1 MKINPIH
8 ELDEKI
14 AIIALWVINVSIY
27 FAILE
32 NLFSHAPIS
41 LIYSNAMIASILTGL
56 VLTHSKWRKNKILI
70 RWFFIVFCYV
80 IFPMV
85 WLNSKGAMGAQSLY
99 MAFFIV
105 LTTLILDY
113 KWAGII
119 SASTV
124 GIVAIL
130 MLVEYF
136 GLINFSYNTPVKD
149 IILSNLIHY
158 IIVYVMLIAIGIAFK
173 FNYSNFQREYYRL
186 SVQDE
191 LTGLNNRR
199 YLIKVL
205 SQLISETK
213 RHQQPF
219 SVLFIDIDNFK
230 LVNDHDGHYVGDQVL
245 TLLGKIITDDL
256 REYDIGGRYGG
267 DEIIVLLPHTKLIDA
282 KTISSRIESAFNE
295 QVKTITKQPV
305 SLSIGIIENENKS
318 VEEII
323 RSADQAMY
331 LKKNDKEDTK

>member
-41 LIYSNAMIASILTGL
+41 LIYSNSVIASIMTGL
-56 VLTHSKWRKNKILI
+56 VFTHSKWRKNKTLI

-80 IFPMV
+80 IFPLV

-105 LTTLILDY
+105 LATLILDY

-124 GIVAIL
+124 GIVAAL
-130 MLVEYF
+130 MLGEYF
-136 GLINFSYNTPVKD
+136 DLIRFSYTTPLKNL
-149 IILSNLIHY
+149 ILSNLIHY

-199 YLIKVL
+199 FLIKVL
-205 SQLISETK
+205 NQMVSETK

-230 LVNDHDGHYVGDQVL
+230 LVNDHDGHHVGDQVL
-245 TLLGKIITDDL
+245 ILLGKIITGGL

-267 DEIIVLLPHTKLIDA
+267 DEIMVLLPHTKLMDA
-282 KTISSRIESAFNE
+282 KIISSRIENAFNE
-295 QVKTITKQPV
+295 QVETITKQPV

-318 VEEII
+318 TEEII
-323 RSADQAMY
+323 RSADEAMY
-331 LKKNDKEDTK
+331 LKKKR